1 MAVAFAEPVASET
14 PIRSSMSL
22 IFMWCGWLGSL
33 RKLTQPMTRTIPL
46 AHDSG
51 LPRISGDGRLRARMP
66 ASFRHKVAY
75 SSSRN
80 SRQKASVMPTIS
92 SCARR
97 AASEVV
103 GLAPFALPFDLHA
116 WRLGV
121 SRSPVDS

>member
-1 MAVAFAEPVASET
+1 M
-14 PIRSSMSL
+14 L
-22 IFMWCGWLGSL
+22 GWLGSL
-33 RKLTQPMTRTIPL
+33 RKFTQAMTLTIPH
-46 AHDSG
+46 AHESAFPLDN
-51 LPRISGDGRLRARMP
+51 GDGRLRAKTP

-75 SSSRN
+75 SSSRS
-80 SRQKASVMPTIS
+80 SRQKASMIPTIS

-103 GLAPFALPFDLHA
+103 GLAPFALPFDLDA